1 MTKENI
7 ILAALRLFL
16 LRGYKYVSLWDV
28 ALEAG
33 ITKGGIY
40 HYFSGKEAL
49 LRAAMYYLFDRFE
62 AKYAEVFSETR
73 TFQQILRA
81 LLIDREPELFA
92 QQLLGVEYENY
103 RLDLALFA
111 LEIMKNFPEIHKRVE
126 QGQACIFALLEQR
139 VQGAMRKGELRSDLD
154 SRAVTLMIFAMLN
167 GQNALDL
174 QFNTPDMRGQVLSNL
189 WKLIKAAG

>member
-16 LRGYKYVSLWDV
+16 LRGYKYVSLCDV

-49 LRAAMYYLFDRFE
+49 LQAAMHYLFDRLE

-73 TFQQILRA
+73 NFRQILQA
-81 LLIDREPELFA
+81 LIIDREPETFA
-92 QQLLGVEYENY
+92 RQLLDVDLESY

-111 LEIMKNFPEIHKRVE
+111 LEIMKNFPGIHKRVE
-126 QGQACIFALLEQR
+126 QSQAYIFGMLEQR
-139 VQGAMRKGELRSDLD
+139 VQKAMLKGELRGDLD
-154 SRAVTLMIFAMLN
+154 SRAVALTIISMLN
-167 GQNALDL
+167 GQNALGL
-174 QFNTPDMRGQVLSNL
+174 QFNTQDIRRQVLANF
-189 WKLIKAAG
+189 WKLIAAA